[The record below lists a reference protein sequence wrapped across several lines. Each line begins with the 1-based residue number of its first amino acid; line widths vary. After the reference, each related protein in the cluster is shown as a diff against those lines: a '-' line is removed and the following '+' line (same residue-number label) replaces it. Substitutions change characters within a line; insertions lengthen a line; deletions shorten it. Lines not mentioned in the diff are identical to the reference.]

1 MSQQAEQMYISTTS
15 EIKGAEIVQHLG
27 LVYGATVRA
36 RGIGGDCMA
45 GCQSTC
51 GGEVSAYTEM
61 AIESRNEAVNRMLA
75 EARGLGANAV
85 LGIKFD
91 SDNMGSGQ
99 GASAN
104 GTIVYGTAVVV
115 KFD

>member
-1 MSQQAEQMYISTTS
+1 MSQQTEQMYISTTS
-15 EIKGAEIVQHLG
+15 EIMGAEILQHLG

-61 AIESRNEAVNRMLA
+61 AIESRNEAVNRMLN
-75 EARGLGANAV
+75 EARTLGANAV
-85 LGIKFD
+85 IGIKFD
-91 SDNMGSGQ
+91 SDNMGSQ
-99 GASAN
+99 GSSAN
-104 GTIVYGTAVVV
+104 GTIVYGTAVRI
-115 KFD
+115 KFA